1 MQSRKTMMNS
11 FMHRA
16 LITSVIL
23 LCACNRPSQTSP
35 RAQLAPPRA
44 TLLDEALVSPAFSNA
59 LGQAERDLPDDKW
72 EEQPY
77 HFNSTRAHRE
87 SEVADMMLQHIKPKL
102 KQLSVTELVSSL

>member
-44 TLLDEALVSPAFSNA
+44 TLFDEALVSPAFSNA
-59 LGQAERDLPDDKW
+59 VGQAERDLPDDKW

-77 HFNSTRAHRE
+77 RFNASQRE
-87 SEVADMMLQHIKPKL
+87 IKVADMILQDIKPKL
-102 KQLSVTELVSSL
+102 KQLTVTELVRALKV